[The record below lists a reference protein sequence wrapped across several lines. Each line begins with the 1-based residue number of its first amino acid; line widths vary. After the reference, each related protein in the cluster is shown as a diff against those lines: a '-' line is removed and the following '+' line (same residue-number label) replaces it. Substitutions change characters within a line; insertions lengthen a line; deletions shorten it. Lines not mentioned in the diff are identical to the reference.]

1 MERHDKKII
10 EDYEKDKARTARLE
24 KEAPVK
30 ALLIACGVWT
40 SCSEFVKGG
49 DAKELIRLNKVAL
62 KNLDGYGGSL
72 KGDEAIAFLEHALDS
87 IGAEAFNSA

>member
-1 MERHDKKII
+1 MLWI
-10 EDYEKDKARTARLE
+10 
-24 KEAPVK
+24 
-30 ALLIACGVWT
+30 
-40 SCSEFVKGG
+40 
-49 DAKELIRLNKVAL
+49 AL

>member
-1 MERHDKKII
+1 MLGASGRCW
-10 EDYEKDKARTARLE
+10 AWLRLVKME

-40 SCSEFVKGG
+40 SRSDFVKGG
-49 DAKELIRLNKVAL
+49 DAKELIRLNKATL
-62 KNLDGYGGSL
+62 KNLDGYGSSL